1 MFCFPNIFLFSV
13 GPLTAP
19 WGSSD
24 RSLKTPVLKYKINS
38 LHQLSASAFPSIS
51 PSLEMAGRKWSSL
64 LHKGSHY
71 LLLEVHV
78 IANAHHMDGILVWAP
93 QNPLTITLASHW
105 GPSISS
111 MKRKRKKEVC
121 YSASAKATWEE
132 TADWDLALCLGWC
145 HFLLAGQCA
154 PHLHLFPYLF
164 LSRGCCSTWAEAS
177 EEALSWGSRSQ
188 ATNRLT
194 AE

>member
-1 MFCFPNIFLFSV
+1 MSSLMHITWTAYLSEPPKIPSQSHSPPTGESRSPAWRERRFLF
-13 GPLTAP
+13 
-19 WGSSD
+19 
-24 RSLKTPVLKYKINS
+24 
-38 LHQLSASAFPSIS
+38 
-51 PSLEMAGRKWSSL
+51 
-64 LHKGSHY
+64 
-71 LLLEVHV
+71 
-78 IANAHHMDGILVWAP
+78 
-93 QNPLTITLASHW
+93 
-105 GPSISS
+105 
-111 MKRKRKKEVC
+111 C

-154 PHLHLFPYLF
+154 PHLHGFPYLF

-194 AE
+194 AEYIMNGGGEIERGRHIGSVTTFGDQMCLSVVSFWLSEG